1 MYFMNDYDKI
11 IKYLFQETHLPNEL
25 NQVAID
31 NYVISVHEK
40 IVKGEIE

>member
-1 MYFMNDYDKI
+1 MNYKSQRQQSNLLQE
-11 IKYLFQETHLPNEL
+11 KYLPNEL

-40 IVKGEIE
+40 IVKGEIK